1 MQPGSLVKHKEE
13 PRLGVG
19 LVTENLGAHCMV
31 QWTYKAD
38 DDRIFPGS
46 TLEVNSMLEV
56 ISEGR

>member
-1 MQPGSLVKHKEE
+1 MQPGNLVKHVEI

-19 LVTENLGAHCMV
+19 LVTENLGVHCMV

-38 DDRIFPGS
+38 DDRMFPGS

-56 ISEGR
+56 ISESR

>member
-1 MQPGSLVKHKEE
+1 VQPGNLVKHKEE
-13 PRLGVG
+13 SRLGLG

-31 QWTYKAD
+31 QWTYKFD